1 LDAVAAAA
9 KHGSHEKRAARIQIA
24 ARRAASVEFGR
35 WLKVAAM
42 SGVKQMSRSKE
53 VLTGLIVVA
62 WIIVM
67 VLLMDFYFQWQM
79 LKTFGRFL
87 LGWL

>member
-1 LDAVAAAA
+1 
-9 KHGSHEKRAARIQIA
+9 
-24 ARRAASVEFGR
+24 
-35 WLKVAAM
+35 M

>member
-1 LDAVAAAA
+1 
-9 KHGSHEKRAARIQIA
+9 
-24 ARRAASVEFGR
+24 
-35 WLKVAAM
+35 LKVAAM
-42 SGVKQMSRSKE
+42 SGIRQMSRSKA
-53 VLTGLIVVA
+53 VLTGLIVIA
-62 WIIVM
+62 WIIVI

>member
-1 LDAVAAAA
+1 M
-9 KHGSHEKRAARIQIA
+9 RIA
-24 ARRAASVEFGR
+24 ARPAASVVFGR

-42 SGVKQMSRSKE
+42 SGIRQMSRSKA
-53 VLTGLIVVA
+53 VLTGLIVIA
-62 WIIVM
+62 WIIVI